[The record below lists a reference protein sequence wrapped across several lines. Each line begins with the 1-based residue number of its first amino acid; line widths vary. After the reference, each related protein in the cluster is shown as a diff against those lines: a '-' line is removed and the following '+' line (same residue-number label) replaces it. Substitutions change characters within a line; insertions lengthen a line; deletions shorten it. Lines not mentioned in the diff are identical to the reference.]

1 MFTGLV
7 ETIGTVFE
15 LQRGDKSVRIGIEP
29 QLSPFEVRLGDS
41 VSVDGVCLTVE
52 QVQGGR
58 IVFCAVYETLNRSTL
73 AALRSG
79 QRVNLE
85 RSLQVNGRVDGHFV
99 LGHVDAVGHIVG
111 DRRVGESLVRTIGVP
126 APLIPLL
133 ATKGSVAIDG
143 ISLTIA
149 DSRQDSFD
157 VSLIPY
163 SIQHTT
169 MAHKAVGAQ
178 VNIECDVLARYI
190 THFLKS
196 SGGGDNS
203 RPQNSGGLYTT
214 LERLGF

>member
-7 ETIGTVFE
+7 ETTGTVVE

-29 QLSPFEVRLGDS
+29 QRTPFELRLGDS

-58 IVFCAVYETLNRSTL
+58 IVFCAVHETLNRSTL
-73 AALRSG
+73 ATLRTG

-99 LGHVDAVGHIVG
+99 LGHVDAVGRIVR
-111 DRRVGESLVRTIGVP
+111 DSRVGESLVRTIGVP
-126 APLIPLL
+126 PALIPLL
-133 ATKGSVAIDG
+133 AQKGSVAIDG

-149 DSRQDSFD
+149 ASGIESFD

-169 MAHKAVGAQ
+169 MAHKAVGAA

-196 SGGGDNS
+196 SGGAH
-203 RPQNSGGLYTT
+203 RAPQDSGGLYTT